1 MKAPDRL
8 PGGAELQGQKIL
20 NYVGAVSGLRPGA
33 MPNGRP
39 GIWRAERN
47 IALMK
52 MTKDQMT
59 SGYLTHELRAPLAAI
74 RFAIEIFMEKNSAII
89 GKDDRHILSIALRNA
104 TKLNLLI
111 NDIME
116 LSKIQTGRLRMMPV
130 ETDPIKLVR
139 ETVEDMLSWVEHA
152 KLNVKITAPEQC
164 PAVFVDQR
172 RTGQSLINL
181 ISNAIKFTPTGGLI
195 EVLVETG
202 TGRHEGFVVVSV
214 KDTGCG
220 ISPEDMSRV
229 FNYFVQ
235 VGAPDKRSEGT
246 GLGLSLAR
254 SMAEIQGGNMWVK
267 SVVGQGSTFIFTMP
281 LYTGQ
286 PPPETDAVLPPG
298 AQPGNTPGAQQPSA
312 GGSPEVPPSK

>member
-1 MKAPDRL
+1 
-8 PGGAELQGQKIL
+8 
-20 NYVGAVSGLRPGA
+20 
-33 MPNGRP
+33 
-39 GIWRAERN
+39 
-47 IALMK
+47 MK

-89 GKDDRHILSIALRNA
+89 GKEDRHILSIALRNA

-116 LSKIQTGRLRMMPV
+116 LSKIQTGRLRMVPV
-130 ETDPIKLVR
+130 ETGPIKLVR

-202 TGRHEGFVVVSV
+202 SGKHEGFVVVSV

-286 PPPETDAVLPPG
+286 LPPPPETDAVLPPG
-298 AQPGNTPGAQQPSA
+298 AQPGNTPGAQQPPA
-312 GGSPEVPPSK
+312 GGGTEIPPAK

>member
-1 MKAPDRL
+1 
-8 PGGAELQGQKIL
+8 
-20 NYVGAVSGLRPGA
+20 
-33 MPNGRP
+33 
-39 GIWRAERN
+39 
-47 IALMK
+47 MK

-74 RFAIEIFMEKNSAII
+74 RFALEIFLDKSGTRLTDE
-89 GKDDRHILSIALRNA
+89 DRHILSIAMRNT

-116 LSKIQTGRLRMMPV
+116 LSKIQTGRLSTAPV

-152 KLNVKITAPEQC
+152 KLNVKITAPDKC
-164 PAVFVDQR
+164 PTVFVDQR

-195 EVLVETG
+195 EVIVETG
-202 TGRHEGFVVVSV
+202 AGKHEGFVVVSV

-220 ISPEDMSRV
+220 IAPDDVAKV
-229 FNYFVQ
+229 FGYFVQ
-235 VGAPDKRSEGT
+235 VGSPEKRSEGT

-254 SMAEIQGGNMWVK
+254 SMVEIQGGNMWVTSELGK
-267 SVVGQGSTFIFTMP
+267 GSKFIFTMP

-286 PPPETDAVLPPG
+286 KPPPPETDAVLPPG
-298 AQPGNTPGAQQPSA
+298 TQPGNTPGAQQFPTGNPAAIPPA
-312 GGSPEVPPSK
+312 GGAPEVPPSK